1 MPRRALVKGIK
12 KYKDRHG
19 KLRCYHRA
27 TGKAIQ
33 SEWGT
38 AAFLL
43 EVEALDRKVK
53 DQEPL
58 PGSLGAAIK
67 AYLAWGHFKGL
78 AEATQAGYRRYL
90 KFLDPIADMSLKS
103 IDAPFLASLR
113 DQLKEDRGQ
122 RQANYVLSVIHN
134 VFEFSIEKGWTKHN
148 PVPHVKRAKRPKGKR
163 KANRPWTL
171 EERRTVLEEAPWQI
185 KVPLALAMF
194 TGLRKR
200 DCLTL
205 PKSAIRDGIIH
216 LDTSKTGEE
225 VEIPIHPGLQLVLD
239 TAPAHEADTVAA
251 TTNGTP
257 WTESGFNSVWDRFKD
272 KLEEDGKVG
281 AHLTIHGLRH
291 TVGDMLAESEAGLD
305 DIRRALGQK
314 TLAMAQHYSERAK
327 KRSAVRRA
335 VEKMDPLG
343 TRKSL
348 TPLSNPVAGETDL
361 Q

>member
-1 MPRRALVKGIK
+1 MARRDRVKGIK

-19 KLRCYHRA
+19 KLRCYHRK
-27 TGKAIQ
+27 TGTAIQ
-33 SEWGT
+33 AEHGT

-43 EVEALDRKVK
+43 EVEALDRKVQS
-53 DQEPL
+53 QEPL
-58 PGSLGAAIK
+58 PGSLGLAIK
-67 AYLAWGHFKGL
+67 AYLAWDHFKGL
-78 AEATQAGYRRYL
+78 AEATQAGYQRYL
-90 KFLDPIADMSLKS
+90 KFLDPMADMSLKA

-113 DQLKEDRGQ
+113 DQLKQDRGQ

-134 VFEFSIEKGWTKHN
+134 VFEFSIERGWTKSN

-163 KANRPWTL
+163 KANRPWSL
-171 EERRTVLEEAPWQI
+171 EERRMVLEEAPWQI

-205 PKSAIRDGIIH
+205 PKTAIRDGVIH
-216 LDTSKTGEE
+216 LNTSKTGEI
-225 VEIPIHPGLQLVLD
+225 EIPVHPGLQLVLEA
-239 TAPAHEADTVAA
+239 APAHEAATVAA

-281 AHLTIHGLRH
+281 SHLTIHGLRH
-291 TVGDMLAESEAGLD
+291 TVGDMLADAEASLD

-335 VEKMDPLG
+335 VEKIDPLG
-343 TRKSL
+343 TRECL
-348 TPLSNPVAGETDL
+348 TQVSNPVATETNV

>member
-1 MPRRALVKGIK
+1 MVARIPVKGIK

-27 TGKAIQ
+27 TGKAILA
-33 SEWGT
+33 EFGT
-38 AAFLL
+38 AEFIR
-43 EVEALDRKVK
+43 EVERLDRKAK
-53 DQEPL
+53 SQEPL

-67 AYLAWGHFKGL
+67 VYLNWDHFKGL
-78 AEATQAGYRRYL
+78 AESTRGGYRRYL
-90 KFLDPIADMSLKS
+90 KFLDPIAEMPLKS
-103 IDAPFLASLR
+103 IDAPFLAQMR
-113 DQLKEDRGQ
+113 DMLAREKGQ

-134 VFEFSIEKGWTKHN
+134 VFEFSIEKGWTKSN
-148 PVPHVKRAKRPKGKR
+148 PVPHVKRAKRRKGQR

-171 EERRTVLEEAPWQI
+171 EERRAVLEAAPWQI

-205 PKSAIRDGIIH
+205 PKTGIRDGVIC
-216 LDTSKTGEE
+216 LNTSKTDEE
-225 VEIPIHPGLQLVLD
+225 VHIPVHPGLQIVLD
-239 TAPAHEADTVAA
+239 AAPDHGAATVSG

-257 WTESGFNSVWDRFKD
+257 WTESGFNSVWSRFKN
-272 KLEEDGKVG
+272 KLEAEGRIG
-281 AHLTIHGLRH
+281 SHLTVHGLRH
-291 TVGDMLAESEAGLD
+291 TVGDMLAEADTGLD

-314 TLAMAQHYSERAK
+314 TLAMAQHYSERAN

-343 TRKSL
+343 TRECL
-348 TPLSNPVAGETDL
+348 TLVSNPNSGKIDV

>member
-1 MPRRALVKGIK
+1 MVARVPVKGIK
-12 KYKDRHG
+12 RFKDRHG
-19 KLRCYHRA
+19 KWRCYHRK
-27 TGKAIQ
+27 TGRAIQ
-33 SEWGT
+33 AEYGT
-38 AAFLL
+38 AAFIL
-43 EVEALDRKVK
+43 EVEALDRLVK
-53 DQEPL
+53 SQEPL

-67 AYLAWGHFKGL
+67 AYLAWDHFKGL

-90 KFLDPIADMSLKS
+90 KFLDPMADMPLKA
-103 IDAPFLASLR
+103 IEAPFLAEMR
-113 DQLKEDRGQ
+113 DMLARERGQ

-134 VFEFSIEKGWTKHN
+134 VFEFAIEKGWTKNN

-171 EERRTVLEEAPWQI
+171 EERRTVLEEAPWQL

-205 PKSAIRDGIIH
+205 PKSAIRHGVIH

-225 VEIPIHPGLQLVLD
+225 VDIPVHPGLRLVLD
-239 TAPAHEADTVAA
+239 AAPDHDAPTVAA

-272 KLEEDGKVG
+272 KLEAEGKIG
-281 AHLTIHGLRH
+281 SHLTIHGLRH
-291 TVGDMLAESEAGLD
+291 TVGDMLAESEASLD

-335 VEKMDPLG
+335 VEKIDPLG
-343 TRKSL
+343 MREVSNL
-348 TPLSNPVAGETDL
+348 VSNPVSSETNS
-361 Q
+361 